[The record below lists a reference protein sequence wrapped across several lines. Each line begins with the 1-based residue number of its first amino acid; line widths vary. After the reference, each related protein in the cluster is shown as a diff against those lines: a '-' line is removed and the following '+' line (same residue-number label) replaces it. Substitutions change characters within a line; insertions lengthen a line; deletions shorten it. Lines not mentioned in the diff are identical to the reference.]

1 MLNITRLRND
11 LIANL
16 LDWKLRGARIGF
28 VPTMGALHAGHLSLI
43 EEARKHCDHVVV
55 SIFVNPTQFN
65 NSQDLAHYPRTEEQD
80 LEALA
85 ATHCHMAYLPSVG
98 EVYPKDYVQ
107 PLYALEELEKRME
120 GLHRPGHFQGV
131 AAVLDR
137 FFQDVAP
144 DVACFG
150 EKDFQQLAV
159 VRKLVEIRQLPIE
172 IIGCPTLREPNGLAM
187 SSRNMRLRSDT
198 RSAAGFIH
206 DGLLEAAETLA
217 KRWDLSVLTQIQER
231 WNSLPNVRTEY
242 LELAS
247 ENNFSTP
254 QKDSPMADKQWR
266 LFTAVE
272 VEGVR
277 LIDNWPVQA

>member
-1 MLNITRLRND
+1 MLKITRHRNE
-11 LIANL
+11 ISATL
-16 LDWKLRGARIGF
+16 LDWKLKGARIGF
-28 VPTMGALHAGHLSLI
+28 VPTMGALHEGHLSLI
-43 EEARKHCDHVVV
+43 EAAHKRCDHVVV

-65 NSQDLAHYPRTEEQD
+65 NTQDLAHYPRTEVQD
-80 LEALA
+80 LQALA
-85 ATHCHMAYLPSVG
+85 TTHCHLAFLPSAI
-98 EVYPKDYVQ
+98 EVYPSGYVQ
-107 PLYALEELEKRME
+107 PHYALGELEKRME

-137 FFQDVAP
+137 FFHELAP

-159 VRKLVEIRQLPIE
+159 VRKLVELQQFPIE

-187 SSRNMRLRSDT
+187 SSRNMRLSAEA
-198 RSAAGFIH
+198 RSAAGFIYH
-206 DGLLEAAETLA
+206 GLLEAAAVLV
-217 KRWDLSVLTQIQER
+217 KSWDLSVLAKLQDR
-231 WNSLPNVRTEY
+231 WNSLPGVRTEY
-242 LELAS
+242 LELAH
-247 ENNFSTP
+247 ETDFSAPP
-254 QKDSPMADKQWR
+254 QDLPASTKRWR